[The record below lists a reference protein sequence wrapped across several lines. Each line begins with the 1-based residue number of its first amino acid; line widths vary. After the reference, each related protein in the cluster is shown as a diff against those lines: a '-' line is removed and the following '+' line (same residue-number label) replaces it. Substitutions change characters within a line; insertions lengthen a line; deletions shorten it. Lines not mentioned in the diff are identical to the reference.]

1 MKSRLLIGVLLI
13 AGAAVP
19 AALVGW
25 SVRGF
30 AQEPGKRP
38 MTVAMHDDGTLAD
51 PAPKT
56 PAQAAAEKR
65 EEQEFFEMY
74 KALAD
79 TVDQVDRNYVKKI
92 DRRELMEAAIKGVLS
107 KLDPYSSYIG
117 PDDAGRFKDTVE
129 NQFGGIGIQ
138 IVAEDGQIKVLS
150 PLVGSPAYKAGL
162 QAGDRILKIG
172 GKSAAGMVLD
182 DAVHKLKGDIGTT
195 VSLTFAHA
203 AGGKEETVTLSR
215 EMIHLDTVLGD
226 HRKADDSWNF
236 MLDPERRI
244 GYIRITTF
252 SRDTAQD
259 LKKAMLDLKAQK
271 LRGLILDLRFNPGG
285 LLTAAVDTCDMF
297 LNEGRIVSTEGRN
310 SPKRVWDAT
319 KKTDAFSGFPMVILV
334 NHYSA
339 SASEIVS
346 ACLQDHKRA
355 IIVGDRTWG
364 KGSVQNVIELEDGKS
379 LLKLTTAS
387 YKRPNGHNIH
397 RFPDSKESDEW
408 GVMPDPGFDVKLSD
422 EEMGELLADRRER
435 DILLP
440 HKKAPLPVADAA
452 KPDAQTGE
460 EKQRADKSQSAKS
473 QPAKSE
479 PAKSSHENPKSA
491 KPNSASQSSTAKPD
505 AASLAP
511 GDASDATSHG
521 PHVVDR
527 QLQKALD
534 YLHAELAKAS

>member
-1 MKSRLLIGVLLI
+1 MNRRLIVGVLLTACVAI
-13 AGAAVP
+13 PVGLLSRAMLAV
-19 AALVGW
+19 
-25 SVRGF
+25 
-30 AQEPGKRP
+30 AQEPAKSQAAPHGDSP
-38 MTVAMHDDGTLAD
+38 SIEPV
-51 PAPKT
+51 PKT
-56 PAQAAAEKR
+56 PEEAAAAKR

-79 TVDQVDRNYVKKI
+79 TVDQVDRNYVKKV

-117 PDDAGRFKDTVE
+117 PEDAGHFRDTVE

-138 IVAEDGQIKVLS
+138 ITSDDGQIKVLS

-172 GKSAAGMVLD
+172 DQSAAGMVLD
-182 DAVHKLKGDIGTT
+182 DAVHKLKGDVGTS
-195 VSLTFAHA
+195 VSLTVAHA
-203 AGGKEETVTLSR
+203 GDVGGKQETVTVSR
-215 EMIHLDTVLGD
+215 ELIHVDTVLGD
-226 HRKADDSWNF
+226 HRKSDDNWDF
-236 MLDPERRI
+236 MLDADKRI

-259 LKKAMLDLKAQK
+259 LKKALVDLKAGK

-285 LLTAAVDTCDMF
+285 LLTAAVETCDMF

-319 KKTDAFSGFPMVILV
+319 KKTDAFTGFPMVVLV

-346 ACLQDHKRA
+346 ACLQDHQRA
-355 IIVGDRTWG
+355 IVIGDRSWG

-397 RFPDSKESDEW
+397 RFPDSKDSDEW
-408 GVMPDPGFDVKLSD
+408 GVMPNPGYDLKLSD
-422 EEMGELLADRRER
+422 SEMAELLADHRDL
-435 DILLP
+435 DILQV
-440 HKKAPLPVADAA
+440 HKKMPSPVADAGKPDSTKPHANKSNSDKSETA
-452 KPDAQTGE
+452 KPGSS
-460 EKQRADKSQSAKS
+460 SQSNA
-473 QPAKSE
+473 
-479 PAKSSHENPKSA
+479 A
-491 KPNSASQSSTAKPD
+491 KPNDAEKPAEKPAEK
-505 AASLAP
+505 AA
-511 GDASDATSHG
+511 G
-521 PHVVDR
+521 PHFVDR
-527 QLQKALD
+527 QLQKAID
-534 YLHAELAKAS
+534 YLTAELTKAS

>member
-1 MKSRLLIGVLLI
+1 MKSRLLLGVLLV
-13 AGAAVP
+13 AGAVAP
-19 AALVGW
+19 AAWLGW

-30 AQEPGKRP
+30 AEEPAKSSN
-38 MTVAMHDDGTLAD
+38 TVAMHDDGTLAE

-56 PAQAAAEKR
+56 PAQAASEKR

-117 PDDAGRFKDTVE
+117 PEDAGRFKDTVE

-150 PLVGSPAYKAGL
+150 PLLGSPAYKAGL

-172 GKSAAGMVLD
+172 GQSAVGMLLD
-182 DAVHKLKGDIGTT
+182 DAVHKLKGDVGTS
-195 VSLTFAHA
+195 VSLTVAHA
-203 AGGKEETVTLSR
+203 IGGKQETVTVNR
-215 EMIHLDTVLGD
+215 ELIHVDTVLGD
-226 HRKADDSWNF
+226 HRKSDDTWDF

-244 GYIRITTF
+244 GYICITTF

-259 LKKAMLDLKAQK
+259 LKKAMIELKAQK

-297 LNEGRIVSTEGRN
+297 LKEGRIVSTEGRN

-319 KKTDAFSGFPMVILV
+319 KKSDAYSGFPMVVLV

-346 ACLQDHKRA
+346 ACLQDHQRA
-355 IIVGDRTWG
+355 IVIGDRTWG

-408 GVMPDPGFDVKLSD
+408 GVMPNPGFAVKLSE
-422 EEMGELLADRRER
+422 EEMGELLAERRER

-440 HKKAPLPVADAA
+440 QKKANPPDANNA
-452 KPDAQTGE
+452 KPDAKTQ
-460 EKQRADKSQSAKS
+460 AAHDAK
-473 QPAKSE
+473 
-479 PAKSSHENPKSA
+479 
-491 KPNSASQSSTAKPD
+491 KPD
-505 AASLAP
+505 AGKSETAKAHDLKP
-511 GDASDATSHG
+511 DAGKPEAAKPEAAKADSEKPAN
-521 PHVVDR
+521 DR
-527 QLQKALD
+527 QLQKAID
-534 YLHAELAKAS
+534 YLTTELAKTS

>member
-1 MKSRLLIGVLLI
+1 MKSRLIFGVLLTTL
-13 AGAAVP
+13 G
-19 AALVGW
+19 LVSIGMLGR
-25 SVRGF
+25 SVLGL
-30 AQEPGKRP
+30 AQEPAP
-38 MTVAMHDDGTLAD
+38 THAAAPAANDDGSSIE

-56 PAQAAAEKR
+56 PAELAAAKR

-79 TVDQVDRNYVKKI
+79 TVDQVDRNYVKKV
-92 DRRELMEAAIKGVLS
+92 DRRELMEAAIKGVLT

-117 PDDAGRFKDTVE
+117 PEDAGHFRDTVE

-138 IVAEDGQIKVLS
+138 VTSENGQIKVLS

-162 QAGDRILKIG
+162 QAGDKILKIG
-172 GKSAAGMVLD
+172 DQSAVGMVLE
-182 DAVHKLKGDIGTT
+182 DAVHKLKGDVGTS
-195 VSLTFAHA
+195 VSLTVAHA
-203 AGGKEETVTLSR
+203 GDGKQETVTLNR
-215 EMIHLDTVLGD
+215 ELIRVDTVLGD
-226 HRKADDSWNF
+226 HRKADDNWDF
-236 MLDPERRI
+236 MLDADKRI

-259 LKKAMLDLKAQK
+259 LKKALVDLKARK

-285 LLTAAVDTCDMF
+285 LLTAAVETCDMF

-319 KKTDAFSGFPMVILV
+319 KKTDAFTGFPMVILV

-346 ACLQDHKRA
+346 ACLQDHQRA
-355 IIVGDRTWG
+355 VVIGDRTWG
-364 KGSVQNVIELEDGKS
+364 KGSVQNVIELEEGKS

-408 GVMPDPGFDVKLSD
+408 GVMPNPGFDLKLS
-422 EEMGELLADRRER
+422 EMEMADLLADRRDL

-440 HKKAPLPVADAA
+440 HKKAQPPVADAGKSQAA
-452 KPDAQTGE
+452 KPDSTKPQT
-460 EKQRADKSQSAKS
+460 KQNQDKSGTAT
-473 QPAKSE
+473 PG
-479 PAKSSHENPKSA
+479 SS
-491 KPNSASQSSTAKPD
+491 SQSSTAKPD
-505 AASLAP
+505 DAAKP
-511 GDASDATSHG
+511 N
-521 PHVVDR
+521 R
-527 QLQKALD
+527 R
-534 YLHAELAKAS
+534 